1 MFDDLVEYV
10 RENYSRA
17 SKIVELGVGS
27 RIAVAERIKKHLPLA
42 EVLVTDKD
50 EVWVRKHM
58 TGRVRAVADDVMF
71 PQTPIYQNAS
81 LVYSIHPPF
90 EIVAPMVA
98 LAGSI
103 GADLLVVPRSEEQ
116 EAYDHDEWE
125 KLVRNGRT
133 LGWLRAFRREKP
145 SHLTESNQK
154 QGAEKRITL
163 C

>member
-1 MFDDLVEYV
+1 MFEDLVEYV

-27 RIAVAERIKKHLPLA
+27 RIDVAEKIKKHLPMA

-50 EVWVRKHM
+50 EAWVRKHM
-58 TGRVRAVADDVMF
+58 TSQVRAVADDLMF
-71 PQTPIYQNAS
+71 PHMPVYRDAS

-90 EIVAPMVA
+90 EILAPMVD

-103 GADLLVVPRSEEQ
+103 GADLLVVPRSDEQ
-116 EAYDHDEWE
+116 EMFHDGWR

-133 LGWLRAFRREKP
+133 LGWLRTFGKNHR
-145 SHLTESNQK
+145 
-154 QGAEKRITL
+154 
-163 C
+163 